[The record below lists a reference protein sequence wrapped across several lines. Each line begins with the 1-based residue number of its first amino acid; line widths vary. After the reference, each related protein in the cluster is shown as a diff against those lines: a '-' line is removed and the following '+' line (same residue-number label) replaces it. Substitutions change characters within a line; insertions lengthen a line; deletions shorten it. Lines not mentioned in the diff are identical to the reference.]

1 LNLELLIKGLAVGPD
16 GSLYASFPKA
26 ILRFALDG
34 KVTTLLNPV
43 IVADCDK
50 DPLSS
55 QDIPFLRGLA
65 VDARGAVYVAAT
77 GCRCV
82 VKLMPDGHVETILKA
97 DAPWSP
103 TGVALRGDDV
113 FVLEYNVINDQAHK
127 YLPPGSKAWAGW
139 QNYDIEDIH
148 T

>member
-1 LNLELLIKGLAVGPD
+1 
-16 GSLYASFPKA
+16 
-26 ILRFALDG
+26 
-34 KVTTLLNPV
+34 
-43 IVADCDK
+43 
-50 DPLSS
+50 
-55 QDIPFLRGLA
+55 LRGLA